1 MNLVVDCTS
10 EFFKHIKE
18 ISSVMDSYDIL
29 VITLSVVLSISLIVW
44 LSVGILFV
52 QVLKRLKSASDTAK
66 AAAENVED
74 FTSQLKNVGKLS
86 AVGTIIGQITK
97 AFKGRNSK

>member
-1 MNLVVDCTS
+1 
-10 EFFKHIKE
+10 
-18 ISSVMDSYDIL
+18 MDSYDIL